1 VNTECDILQAS
12 CRGEVDECSNGGRM
26 IRGPVKTFK
35 CECKEGY
42 KGELCEKGTVLVNH

>member
-1 VNTECDILQAS
+1 
-12 CRGEVDECSNGGRM
+12 VDECSNGGRM

-42 KGELCEKGTVLVNH
+42 KGELCEKGTVLVNHETNTFNMLPDQDNFC